1 MSVQTNL
8 WRALPAFL
16 VAAAL
21 GLAGAPARA
30 TSYVMVSDEALV
42 DAAPLILVGRI
53 VSVDRSVLR
62 KTAAG
67 PALAT
72 GYGVAVEERL
82 KGEPPAGTLTVHVP
96 GGMGADGIG
105 LKIYGAP
112 RFRLGE
118 RALLFLEPDRRGAAG
133 SAGNAGDAG
142 NYRLVHFFLGAF
154 HEVAAGAHRLAV
166 RNLSEASEMRV
177 TAAGVAAA
185 APPRREPLRDFARFS
200 HWVQARA
207 AGHGP
212 QGDYL
217 LADADG
223 SLRRIAGKFSLFED
237 PDDHKNL
244 RWFAFDSAGNVPWKA
259 HVTGQVGLAG
269 GGYAEFQAG
278 LAAWNAE
285 AQTPIDYRYDGTT
298 ASTNGLSNYDTLN
311 TIVFNDPTD
320 VLPAFNCAAGGV
332 LALGGPWYE
341 GALTTYQGK
350 QYHRIVNGDIVIN
363 DGIGC
368 FFAASESPSKAAQ
381 ELFGHELGHTLGLA
395 HSCGDAGGPDPG
407 CKNPLL
413 SDALM
418 RAFVHD
424 DGRGARLNGDD
435 QAGVEALYKKGG
447 SGQPPKAPARLAATP
462 VTETKVH
469 LAWLDRA
476 TDETE
481 DRIEVAVLGG
491 EYADIGGVPAD
502 STEADVEGL
511 TPATGYTFRVRARN
525 ANGYS
530 GYSNEAIAATFAPIS
545 PCVADAQTLCLNQG
559 RFRAEV
565 DWKIAGGDL
574 GVGNVVVTSETS
586 GLLSFFDPGNYEVIV
601 KVLNGCSESIP
612 RYWVFLAGATNVQYV
627 VTVTDTQTGAV
638 KAYFNPLNH
647 SAAAVTE
654 TGAFA
659 TCP

>member
-1 MSVQTNL
+1 MSVRITA
-8 WRALPAFL
+8 WRAWPVLL
-16 VAAAL
+16 VAAFW
-21 GLAGAPARA
+21 GLAGAPLSA
-30 TSYVMVSDEALV
+30 TSYVMVSDAALV
-42 DAAPLILVGRI
+42 DAAPLVVVGRI
-53 VSVDRSVLR
+53 VSVDRSARLA
-62 KTAAG
+62 TAAG

-82 KGEPPAGTLTVHVP
+82 KGDPPAGTLRVHVP

-118 RALLFLEPDRRGAAG
+118 RALFFLEPDRRGAAG
-133 SAGNAGDAG
+133 TVGNVG
-142 NYRLVHFFLGAF
+142 NYRLAHFFLGAF
-154 HEVAAGAHRLAV
+154 HEVPAGAHRLAV

-185 APPRREPLRDFARFS
+185 APRREPLRDFAAFS
-200 HWVQARA
+200 AWVRVRA
-207 AGHGP
+207 AGEVRQP
-212 QGDYL
+212 DYL
-217 LADADG
+217 LADGDG

-244 RWFAFDSAGNVPWKA
+244 RWFDFDAGGNVPWKA

-269 GGYAEFQAG
+269 GGYAEFQTG
-278 LAAWNAE
+278 LTAWNAE

-298 ASTNGLSNYDTLN
+298 ASTNGLETYDTLN

-320 VLPAFNCAAGGV
+320 ILPAFNCAAGGV
-332 LALGGPWYE
+332 LAVGGPWYE
-341 GALTTYQGK
+341 AALTTHQGK
-350 QYHRIVNGDIVIN
+350 AYHRILNADIVIN

-368 FFAASESPSKAAQ
+368 FFTASETPSKAAQ

-395 HSCGDAGGPDPG
+395 HSCGDAGGPDAG
-407 CKNPLL
+407 CTNPVL

-424 DGRGARLNGDD
+424 DGRGARLNSDD
-435 QAGVEALYKKGG
+435 QAGVEALYKAGA
-447 SGQPPKAPARLAATP
+447 SGQPPKSPARLAATP
-462 VTETKVH
+462 VNETKVH
-469 LAWLDRA
+469 LAWHDKA
-476 TDETE
+476 SDELE

-491 EYADIGGVPAD
+491 EYADAGGVPAD

-530 GYSNEAIAATFAPIS
+530 GYSNEAIAATFAPLGA
-545 PCVADAQTLCLNQG
+545 CVADAQTLCLNKG
-559 RFRAEV
+559 RFRAEA
-565 DWKIAGGDL
+565 DWKTPAGDL
-574 GVGNVVVTSETS
+574 GMGNVVVTSESS

-612 RYWVFLAGATNVQYV
+612 GYWVFLAGATNVQYV